1 MQNPLTTDG
10 YRNVA
15 LLLARV
21 ALGTTF
27 ILAGYGKFAGGV
39 HAFVDKAAPSI
50 PTFLPPEL
58 GRAYLF
64 MLPAVELITG
74 VALVVGFYTRTA
86 AFLMTLMLISF
97 GIAVTGVGT
106 AKPPSLDKGM
116 VFLGL
121 ALVLMSTGGGQIS
134 VDTSMGGGGK
144 APGPKK

>member
-27 ILAGYGKFAGGV
+27 ILAGYSKFAGGV
-39 HAFVDKAAPSI
+39 HGFVNEHAKSI
-50 PTFLPPEL
+50 PQFLPPEL
-58 GRAYLF
+58 GKAYLF
-64 MLPAVELITG
+64 MLPSIELISG

-86 AFLMTLMLISF
+86 AFLMSLLLISF
-97 GIAVTGVGT
+97 SIAVSGVGS
-106 AKPPSLDKGM
+106 AKPPSLDKNM

>member
-1 MQNPLTTDG
+1 
-10 YRNVA
+10 
-15 LLLARV
+15 
-21 ALGTTF
+21 
-27 ILAGYGKFAGGV
+27 
-39 HAFVDKAAPSI
+39 
-50 PTFLPPEL
+50 
-58 GRAYLF
+58 
-64 MLPAVELITG
+64 MLPGVELITG